1 MEKKVKTRKERS
13 KLVDIITDI
22 WKNLTGPEKDYE
34 FEEVND
40 QDTDKFIRNLR
51 NIQIKT
57 RTIEE
62 GKNQTKSSKCEINI
76 RGGRKSYQGREERD
90 WK

>member
-1 MEKKVKTRKERS
+1 MKTRKERS

-22 WKNLTGPEKDYE
+22 WKNLTGPEEDDE

-51 NIQIKT
+51 NTQIKT

-62 GKNQTKSSKCEINI
+62 GENPTKSSKYEINI
-76 RGGRKSYQGREERD
+76 RDGRKSYQGREERD
-90 WK
+90 